1 MRYSASDGGS
11 ISSSISAHICRQQS
25 AATDVDDDLMM
36 GKGAFAKV
44 PISSLNWVQ
53 PLSVVISDL
62 CGLEYLHKGVHI
74 DNRIVSYC

>member
-1 MRYSASDGGS
+1 MRYSASGGGS

-25 AATDVDDDLMM
+25 AATDVDDD

-62 CGLEYLHKGVHI
+62 CGLDYLHKGVHI